1 LIDDSVDHASAAG
14 DDDEAGA
21 GGDDDEES
29 DDAKL
34 STYSLPFHSTA
45 LR

>member
-1 LIDDSVDHASAAG
+1 VDHASAAG

-21 GGDDDEES
+21 GRDDDEES
-29 DDAKL
+29 DGAEL
-34 STYSLPFHSTA
+34 STCSLLFHSTA

>member
-1 LIDDSVDHASAAG
+1 MDHASAAG
-14 DDDEAGA
+14 NDGEAGA

-29 DDAKL
+29 NGAEL
-34 STYSLPFHSTA
+34 SMCSLPFHSTA